1 MNLFRISNFIFRASD
16 LAVFNEQKLT
26 KKEVFKRQYYIVQN
40 EFLRAKDVYKEYK
53 MPGGVLRV
61 LSGVDLLIEKGEII
75 AIIGAS
81 GAGKSTLLHILG
93 LLDRPT
99 SGAVYYKGTDL
110 NKLNAK
116 KQALKRNQIFGFVF
130 QFYYLMPDFTAQEN
144 VLMPTLIGRSFC
156 KSGLTKK
163 DYNEKAKT
171 LLDQVGLGGRFNHRP
186 NQLSGGEKQRVAIVR
201 ALINDPEILFCD
213 EPTGNLDS
221 KRGLEIQELIWDLN
235 DRLKQTIVMVTHDE
249 QIARNAHRII
259 RIVDGKIV

>member
-1 MNLFRISNFIFRASD
+1 M
-16 LAVFNEQKLT
+16 
-26 KKEVFKRQYYIVQN
+26 QN
-40 EFLRAKDVYKEYK
+40 EFLHAKNVYKEYK
-53 MPGGVLRV
+53 VTEGALQV

-99 SGAVYYKGTDL
+99 SGAVYYKGDDL

-130 QFYYLMPDFTAQEN
+130 QFYYLMPDFTALEN
-144 VLMPTLIGRSFC
+144 VLMPALIGRSFC

-171 LLDQVGLGGRFNHRP
+171 LLDQVGLGGRFNHSP

-221 KRGLEIQELIWDLN
+221 KRGFEIQELIWDLN

-259 RIVDGKIV
+259 RIVDGKIVK